1 MIDLDTSL
9 HYHLRHN
16 HFPPVSA
23 VFVDIAKQ
31 AIELANQG
39 EYDTEI
45 EMPNGITLEVRHII
59 EGLHLEFYLD
69 EEEDESDET

>member
-9 HYHLRHN
+9 HYHLRNN
-16 HFPPVSA
+16 HFPPVSDA
-23 VFVDIAKQ
+23 FIDTAKQ

-39 EYDTEI
+39 DYDTEI
-45 EMPNGITLEVRHII
+45 EMPNGITLEVNRII

-69 EEEDESDET
+69 DEGDE